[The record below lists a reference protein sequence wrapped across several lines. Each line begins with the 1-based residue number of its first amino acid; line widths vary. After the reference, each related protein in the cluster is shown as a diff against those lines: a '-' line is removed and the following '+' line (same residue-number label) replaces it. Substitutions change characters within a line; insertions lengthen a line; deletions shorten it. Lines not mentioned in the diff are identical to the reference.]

1 MYDLVIRNAQI
12 VDGTG
17 SAKFL
22 GDVALRDGRI
32 PLEHAVKMQ
41 TSETA
46 ALYGLDDR
54 GTIEVGRLADMNLI
68 DIENLRLER
77 PELVH
82 DLPGGGRRLLQN
94 AQGYVW
100 TMKRGEITMREGRPT
115 GARPGQLVRGSQ
127 NSTSA
132 A

>member
-1 MYDLVIRNAQI
+1 
-12 VDGTG
+12 
-17 SAKFL
+17 
-22 GDVALRDGRI
+22 
-32 PLEHAVKMQ
+32 
-41 TSETA
+41 
-46 ALYGLDDR
+46 
-54 GTIEVGRLADMNLI
+54 LI

-82 DLPGGGRRLLQN
+82 DLPAGGRRLLQN